1 MSRFLLGSLGME
13 REEILNVVIKHL
25 RLNVE
30 GLEDEV
36 IDPAKSMLDLGASS
50 LDIVEIVSA
59 SMRELQIRVQRTQ
72 LANLKNINELVDLFH
87 KTSKTQSE
95 TGGLG

>member
-1 MSRFLLGSLGME
+1 ME
-13 REEILNVVIKHL
+13 REQILNVVIKQL

-30 GLEDEV
+30 GLEERD
-36 IDPAKSMLDLGASS
+36 IDPSKSMLDLGASS
-50 LDIVEIVSA
+50 LDVVEIVSA

-87 KTSKTQSE
+87 RVKQN
-95 TGGLG
+95 GAA